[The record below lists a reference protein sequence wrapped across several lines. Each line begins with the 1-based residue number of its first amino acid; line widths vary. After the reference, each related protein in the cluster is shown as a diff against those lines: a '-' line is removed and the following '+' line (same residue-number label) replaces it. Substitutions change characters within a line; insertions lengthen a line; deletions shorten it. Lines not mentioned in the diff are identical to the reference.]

1 MTEPSAVPTF
11 KRGWG
16 RGTSKRLVY
25 VTPPKVDRMT
35 DYDEQSVQ
43 IAVTVKGQA
52 DAEKALEQ
60 AKALLDQ
67 FHAKAQVGDIELVRD
82 DLPHVFGIGGGW
94 LFTFTYR
101 TSLPTP

>member
-1 MTEPSAVPTF
+1 MTE
-11 KRGWG
+11 
-16 RGTSKRLVY
+16 
-25 VTPPKVDRMT
+25 
-35 DYDEQSVQ
+35 YDDQSVQ
-43 IAVTVKGQA
+43 IAVTVRGED

-67 FHAKAQVGDIELVRD
+67 FHPTAQVGDNVLVRD

-101 TSLPTP
+101 TTVAIQ

>member
-1 MTEPSAVPTF
+1 M
-11 KRGWG
+11 
-16 RGTSKRLVY
+16 
-25 VTPPKVDRMT
+25 TPPRVDRMT

-43 IAVTVKGQA
+43 IAVTVKGQD

-60 AKALLDQ
+60 AQALLDQ
-67 FHAKAQVGDIELVRD
+67 FHPKAQVGDIVLVRD

>member
-1 MTEPSAVPTF
+1 MTEPPAGPTF
-11 KRGWG
+11 ERRWG
-16 RGTSKRLVY
+16 RGTGKELVY
-25 VTPPKVDRMT
+25 GTPPRVDRMT

-67 FHAKAQVGDIELVRD
+67 FHPKAQVGDIVLVRD

>member
-1 MTEPSAVPTF
+1 
-11 KRGWG
+11 
-16 RGTSKRLVY
+16 
-25 VTPPKVDRMT
+25 VTPPRVDRMT

-67 FHAKAQVGDIELVRD
+67 FHPKAQVGDIVLVRD
-82 DLPHVFGIGGGW
+82 ELPHVFGIGGGW

-101 TSLPTP
+101 TRLPTPKRP

>member
-16 RGTSKRLVY
+16 RGTGKRLRLVY
-25 VTPPKVDRMT
+25 VTPPRVDRMT

-60 AKALLDQ
+60 AQALLDQ
-67 FHAKAQVGDIELVRD
+67 FHPKAQVGDILLVRD
-82 DLPHVFGIGGGW
+82 DLRVCSDFG
-94 LFTFTYR
+94 
-101 TSLPTP
+101 